1 MADQQSDSGR
11 GAKLSYAAKQ
21 LLIETTKAAF
31 QQLSGLLKNITLYP
45 ASHPYLISLAEKMLV
60 TIEGLLESRKE
71 VAFYLLNGELFFE
84 TNSVPID
91 ENTAALMEQFAS
103 RDIGGI
109 VFKPGITMAELIKLA
124 ILTSKEPAAIKAE
137 GGIIEV
143 ASREGIVNIQ
153 FHRGVEL
160 VDKKPEISK
169 QKEEEKKASDLFK
182 EAIEAITEIANNLR
196 TNKTIGMR
204 RLSMAFQAMADSIQ
218 DNRDPFIGLINVRM
232 QDNHAFAHLVNSSI
246 LAMSLAFF
254 LSLKKS
260 RIVALGIA
268 AVLHDIGKARIP
280 LEIINKP
287 DIPTD
292 EEWEAV
298 ERHPLEGAFILSDIP
313 GISKMAMVTAFE
325 HHQHGGVNGYP
336 RREGPVE
343 QHLFSQIISLADAYE
358 VLNASRVYYKVQM
371 PHEQVIGILAGRKGR
386 DFNAVLVKAFIKLV
400 GIFPIGTLLK
410 LSSGET
416 GLVVHQTED
425 PMRPCILLL
434 NKFDGSEKESDEEI
448 SLLEMTDG
456 KFKRDIVGTINPA
469 TVNID
474 LKLYMK

>member
-11 GAKLSYAAKQ
+11 EAKLSYAAKQ
-21 LLIETTKAAF
+21 LLLETTKAAF

-45 ASHPYLISLAEKMLV
+45 VSHPYLISLGEKMLV
-60 TIEGLLESRKE
+60 TIEGLLKGRKE
-71 VAFYLLNGELFFE
+71 VAFYFLNGELFFE

-91 ENTAALMEQFAS
+91 ENTAALMELFAG
-103 RDIGGI
+103 REIGGI
-109 VFKPGITMAELIKLA
+109 VFKPGVTMAELIKLA
-124 ILTSKEPAAIKAE
+124 VLTSKEPAAIKAE
-137 GGIIEV
+137 GGIV
-143 ASREGIVNIQ
+143 NAASREGIVNIQ

-160 VDKKPEISK
+160 VEKKPESK
-169 QKEEEKKASDLFK
+169 KNEEEKKANDLFK

-204 RLSMAFQAMADSIQ
+204 RLSMAVQVMADGIQ
-218 DNRDPFIGLINVRM
+218 NNRDAFMGMINVRM
-232 QDNHAFAHLVNSSI
+232 QDNHAVAHLVNSSI
-246 LAMSLAFF
+246 LAMSLASF
-254 LSLKKS
+254 LSLEKS
-260 RIVALGIA
+260 RILALGIA
-268 AVLHDIGKARIP
+268 ALLHDIGKARIP

-287 DIPTD
+287 DILTD

-298 ERHPLEGAFILSDIP
+298 ERHPFEGAFILSDIP

-336 RREGPVE
+336 RMEGPVE
-343 QHLFSQIISLADAYE
+343 QHLFSQIVSLVDAYE

-371 PHEQVIGILAGRKGR
+371 PHEQVIEILAGRRGR

-400 GIFPIGTLLK
+400 GIFPIGALLK

-434 NKFDGSEKESDEEI
+434 TKFDGSEKESGEEI

-456 KFKRDIVGTINPA
+456 KFKRDIVGTINPDTA
-469 TVNID
+469 NID
-474 LKLYMK
+474 LKKYME